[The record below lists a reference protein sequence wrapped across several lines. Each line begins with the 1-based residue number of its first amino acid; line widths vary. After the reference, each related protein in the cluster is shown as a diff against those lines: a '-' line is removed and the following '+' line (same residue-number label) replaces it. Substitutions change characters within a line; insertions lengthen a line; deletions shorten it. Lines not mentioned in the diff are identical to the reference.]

1 MREVAGE
8 QHMLTIRLTR
18 DQRAQLTH
26 QAARTNDEYSGGGV
40 PFANGAE
47 RFELQRDIVFRLE
60 PADADNERLV
70 RRGETCDRRREIGT
84 REIRERP
91 GGHGMRW
98 NEADSLRSATD
109 AMKEIDQRSEEHTSE
124 LQSHV
129 NIVC

>member
-1 MREVAGE
+1 MVEVAGE

-26 QAARTNDEYSGGGV
+26 QAARTNDEYSRGGV

-70 RRGETCDRRREIGT
+70 RRGETCDRRRGNGT
-84 REIRERP
+84 RGIRERP
-91 GGHGMRW
+91 RGGRARGGEGGAPPGGKPAAER
-98 NEADSLRSATD
+98 
-109 AMKEIDQRSEEHTSE
+109 
-124 LQSHV
+124 
-129 NIVC
+129 